1 MSSTT
6 TLSDLAAAVRD
17 ACSGAAIDAYE
28 DAGIQGLCEPGRFEA
43 AVGAIERVDLAA
55 IVAAARA
62 AAGTAVPAGA
72 SAAAGEGGPA
82 MEEGWPRAGESHT
95 PAPGAPGAPAPDT
108 AAQRPLLR
116 RATRED
122 LPAIVALLADDVL
135 GAQRE
140 RPGLPLAPGY
150 AQAFDAIERDPNC
163 ELLVACR
170 DERIVGTMQ
179 LDYTPG
185 LSRQGAWRATIE
197 AVRVASAE
205 RSKGAG
211 RAMIE
216 WAIERAHARGCRVVQ
231 LSTDRSRVDAH
242 RFYERLGFVASH
254 LGMKLEMAPRERS

>member
-1 MSSTT
+1 MSST
-6 TLSDLAAAVRD
+6 TLSDLAAVVRD
-17 ACSGAAIDAYE
+17 ACFGAAIDAYE
-28 DAGIQGLCEPGRFEA
+28 DAGIQGLCEQGRFEA

-55 IVAAARA
+55 IVAAAG

-72 SAAAGEGGPA
+72 SAVGEGGA
-82 MEEGWPRAGESHT
+82 AVGESHT
-95 PAPGAPGAPAPDT
+95 PGGAAARTPASAT
-108 AAQRPLLR
+108 ALPAPLLR

-170 DERIVGTMQ
+170 DGRVVGTMQ

-197 AVRVASAE
+197 AVRVASPE
-205 RSKGAG
+205 RSKGTG

-216 WAIERAHARGCRVVQ
+216 WALERAHARGCRVVQ

-242 RFYERLGFVASH
+242 RFYEKLGFVASH
-254 LGMKLEMAPRERS
+254 LGMKLEVPLREGS

>member
-1 MSSTT
+1 M
-6 TLSDLAAAVRD
+6 
-17 ACSGAAIDAYE
+17 
-28 DAGIQGLCEPGRFEA
+28 
-43 AVGAIERVDLAA
+43 
-55 IVAAARA
+55 
-62 AAGTAVPAGA
+62 
-72 SAAAGEGGPA
+72 
-82 MEEGWPRAGESHT
+82 
-95 PAPGAPGAPAPDT
+95 
-108 AAQRPLLR
+108 LR

-140 RPGLPLAPGY
+140 RPGLPLASGY

-170 DERIVGTMQ
+170 DRRVVGTMQ
-179 LDYTPG
+179 LDCTPG

-197 AVRVASAE
+197 AVRVASPE
-205 RSKGAG
+205 RSKGTG

-216 WAIERAHARGCRVVQ
+216 WAIERAHARGCRIVQ

-254 LGMKLEMAPRERS
+254 LGMKLEMAPRDRPEVARAAPAAAA

>member
-1 MSSTT
+1 
-6 TLSDLAAAVRD
+6 
-17 ACSGAAIDAYE
+17 
-28 DAGIQGLCEPGRFEA
+28 
-43 AVGAIERVDLAA
+43 
-55 IVAAARA
+55 
-62 AAGTAVPAGA
+62 
-72 SAAAGEGGPA
+72 
-82 MEEGWPRAGESHT
+82 
-95 PAPGAPGAPAPDT
+95 
-108 AAQRPLLR
+108 LLR

-122 LPAIVALLADDVL
+122 LPALVALLADDML

-170 DERIVGTMQ
+170 DGRIVGTMQ

-197 AVRVASAE
+197 AVRVASPE
-205 RSKGAG
+205 RSKGTG

-216 WAIERAHARGCRVVQ
+216 WAIERAHARGCRIVQ
-231 LSTDRSRVDAH
+231 LSTDRSRDDAH

>member
-1 MSSTT
+1 MSST

-28 DAGIQGLCEPGRFEA
+28 DAGIQGLCEQGRFEA

-55 IVAAARA
+55 IVAAAGA
-62 AAGTAVPAGA
+62 AVGAAVPAGA
-72 SAAAGEGGPA
+72 LAAGEGGPA
-82 MEEGWPRAGESHT
+82 AEGGQSPASGT
-95 PAPGAPGAPAPDT
+95 PYAAAPATVPP
-108 AAQRPLLR
+108 APLLR

-122 LPAIVALLADDVL
+122 LPALVALLADDML

-170 DERIVGTMQ
+170 DGRIVGTMQ

-205 RSKGAG
+205 RSKGTG

>member
-1 MSSTT
+1 
-6 TLSDLAAAVRD
+6 V
-17 ACSGAAIDAYE
+17 GE
-28 DAGIQGLCEPGRFEA
+28 GGA
-43 AVGAIERVDLAA
+43 AVGESRPPGG
-55 IVAAARA
+55 AAARA
-62 AAGTAVPAGA
+62 
-72 SAAAGEGGPA
+72 
-82 MEEGWPRAGESHT
+82 
-95 PAPGAPGAPAPDT
+95 PAPATAPPS
-108 AAQRPLLR
+108 LR

-140 RPGLPLAPGY
+140 RPGPPLAPGY

-170 DERIVGTMQ
+170 DGRVVGTMQ

-197 AVRVASAE
+197 AVRVASPE
-205 RSKGAG
+205 RSRGTG

-254 LGMKLEMAPRERS
+254 LGMKLEMALRERP

>member
-1 MSSTT
+1 MNST

-17 ACSGAAIDAYE
+17 ACFGAAIDAYE
-28 DAGIQGLCEPGRFEA
+28 DAGIQGLCEQGRFEA

-55 IVAAARA
+55 IVAAAGA
-62 AAGTAVPAGA
+62 VAGEA
-72 SAAAGEGGPA
+72 SAAA
-82 MEEGWPRAGESHT
+82 
-95 PAPGAPGAPAPDT
+95 PGAPRAPAPDT
-108 AAQRPLLR
+108 ALPAPLLR

-170 DERIVGTMQ
+170 DGRVVGTMQ

-197 AVRVASAE
+197 AVRVASPE
-205 RSKGAG
+205 RSRGTG

-216 WAIERAHARGCRVVQ
+216 GAIDRAHARGCRIVQ

-254 LGMKLEMAPRERS
+254 LGMKLEVAARERPEAARAAPAGAA

>member
-1 MSSTT
+1 MSST

-28 DAGIQGLCEPGRFEA
+28 DAGIQGLCELGRFEA

-55 IVAAARA
+55 IVAAAGA

-72 SAAAGEGGPA
+72 SAAAGEGGPGVGGPA
-82 MEEGWPRAGESHT
+82 VGESHT
-95 PAPGAPGAPAPDT
+95 PAPGTPYAAAPAT
-108 AAQRPLLR
+108 APQAPLLR

-170 DERIVGTMQ
+170 DGRIVGTMQ

-205 RSKGAG
+205 RSKGTG